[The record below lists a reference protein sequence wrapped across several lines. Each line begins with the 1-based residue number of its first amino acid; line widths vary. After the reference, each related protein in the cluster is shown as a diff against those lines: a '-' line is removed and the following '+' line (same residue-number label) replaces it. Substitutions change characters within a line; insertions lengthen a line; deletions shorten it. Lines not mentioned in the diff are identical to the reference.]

1 MDVSQKVANVRC
13 TKRITIPPH
22 SEMVVLGKLPK
33 NIVHGY
39 QGFCE
44 NNKHILSRGLIVC
57 KAVVTVSNNRT
68 VHVKILNPGND
79 PVVIPKGKFISK
91 FTELNKDYDIWRII
105 SKFTELNKDYDI
117 W

>member
-1 MDVSQKVANVRC
+1 
-13 TKRITIPPH
+13 
-22 SEMVVLGKLPK
+22 
-33 NIVHGY
+33 
-39 QGFCE
+39 
-44 NNKHILSRGLIVC
+44 
-57 KAVVTVSNNRT
+57 
-68 VHVKILNPGND
+68 VKILNPGND

>member
-39 QGFCE
+39 RGFCE

-68 VHVKILNPGND
+68 VPVKILNPGND

>member
-1 MDVSQKVANVRC
+1 
-13 TKRITIPPH
+13 
-22 SEMVVLGKLPK
+22 
-33 NIVHGY
+33 
-39 QGFCE
+39 
-44 NNKHILSRGLIVC
+44 
-57 KAVVTVSNNRT
+57 VTVSNNRT
-68 VHVKILNPGND
+68 VPVKILNPGND